1 MKKVLG
7 ITSII
12 IGILFFVFTQIELT
26 KIDTSICVSGPRYLQ
41 AFCRLGVQGIEM
53 PQLSFW
59 SVFGTTIIMT
69 LGIMLLIPF
78 EKGEK

>member
-1 MKKVLG
+1 MKKILA

-26 KIDTSICVSGPRYLQ
+26 KIDTSICVSGPRYIQ
-41 AFCRLGVQGIEM
+41 AFCRLGVQATEM
-53 PQLSFW
+53 PQLLFR

-78 EKGEK
+78 EKGVK

>member
-1 MKKVLG
+1 MKKILG
-7 ITSII
+7 ITFVV
-12 IGILFFVFTQIELT
+12 IGILFFVFTQIELA

-41 AFCRLGVQGIEM
+41 AFCKLGVQGIEM

-59 SVFGTTIIMT
+59 SVFGTAIIIT

-78 EKGEK
+78 EKGVK